1 VILDSLRHH
10 LDPPHSRCS
19 MASRTRGGP
28 PAALIVHALCSR
40 QSPVSGLQEAS
51 SVPPCMSTMTLFSLG
66 SLSALPLI
74 DGQTGGTA
82 RPGTSPTW
90 ARHDRPEH
98 DRPVYIIGPCR
109 AARRAQP
116 QAQARHGRLLTVPC
130 RPDSPKHVRARAGP
144 RARKTQYRNA
154 GTSNT
159 YISHQIRV
167 NNILIQQNLTQSQHI
182 THYLV

>member
-1 VILDSLRHH
+1 MPALAGAAIMRLWSF
-10 LDPPHSRCS
+10 CS
-19 MASRTRGGP
+19 GGAAQIRNSHEWGDGRTGDRDDRYRWP
-28 PAALIVHALCSR
+28 N
-40 QSPVSGLQEAS
+40 
-51 SVPPCMSTMTLFSLG
+51 
-66 SLSALPLI
+66 
-74 DGQTGGTA
+74 GTA
-82 RPGTSPTW
+82 RPGTSPIR

-98 DRPVYIIGPCR
+98 ARPVYIIGPCR